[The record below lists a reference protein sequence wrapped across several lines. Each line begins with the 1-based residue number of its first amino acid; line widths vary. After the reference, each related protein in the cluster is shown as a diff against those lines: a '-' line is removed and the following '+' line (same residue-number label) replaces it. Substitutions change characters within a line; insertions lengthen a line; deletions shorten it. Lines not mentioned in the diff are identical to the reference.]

1 MMPIITSF
9 TREMEVKYMRD
20 YGGKPP
26 NMKEISLQADKLFGA
41 SRDGLW
47 VGFRIKPAQ
56 SFTLDEEEEHDQEEE
71 EEEEE

>member
-41 SRDGLW
+41 SRDGL
-47 VGFRIKPAQ
+47 
-56 SFTLDEEEEHDQEEE
+56 
-71 EEEEE
+71 